1 MEKEMIGKKVTN
13 FQLPNQD
20 EEIVSLEQFA
30 GKWVVV
36 YFYPK
41 DNTPGCTIEAKDFTS
56 DVEEFNKKNAVILGI
71 SPDKAASHQRFI
83 EKQNLSLQL
92 LSDPEHE
99 VMEYFSAWGMKKLYG
114 REFMGVIR
122 STFLIDPDGN
132 LAWQWPKVKVKG
144 HVEEVLAK
152 IEELQSN

>member
-1 MEKEMIGKKVTN
+1 MKKEMLGKKIEN
-13 FQLPNQD
+13 FQLSNQD
-20 EEIVSLEQFA
+20 EKMVSLEQFA

-41 DNTPGCTIEAKDFTS
+41 DNTPGCTIEAKDFTTS
-56 DVEEFNKKNAVILGI
+56 QAEFNRKNAVILGV

-99 VMEYFSAWGMKKLYG
+99 VMKYFSAWGMKKLYG

-152 IEELQSN
+152 IVELQSN